1 MVSSKRHIMLISR
14 TDGMRGPL
22 GVARAVNARLA
33 DRPDCRMVEVGG
45 GAGMLRLLARIALRL
60 HGWSICIHANGYRVP
75 LLMHLVSRI
84 NSSNRYFCVLH
95 GVVNVESAYR
105 PVERKDTKL
114 EPYIFKNFQNVI
126 CVSNFEREKLFA
138 LYGARDRVYVIH
150 NGVDMSDA
158 GEGHQRKAAADLS
171 LLEPVC
177 ITTGGFE
184 QCKAVDLALRVLGRL
199 SKFGHGAKLI
209 VCGRDSVE
217 TGSNRAFCE
226 QLATD
231 VDVELVYEGEIKDK
245 TRLQELYAQAHFYI
259 GLSRFD
265 TFNVSVL
272 EGAAAGC
279 IPVVSASCGAAELFD
294 ASSAVVV
301 DIGDSAAIDA
311 AAERMAFLAS
321 DAAAYEQQSRAAQQ
335 VAKAN
340 TWDHVAQRYWEIL
353 IHE

>member
-84 NSSNRYFCVLH
+84 NRSNRYFCVLH

-184 QCKAVDLALRVLGRL
+184 QRKAVDLALEILIRL
-199 SKFGHGAKLI
+199 LKYDLRPKLV
-209 VCGRDSVE
+209 VCGRDSAE
-217 TGSNRAFCE
+217 TGSNRALCE
-226 QLATD
+226 QMAKD
-231 VDVELVYEGEIKDK
+231 NGINLVYEGEIRDK
-245 TRLQELYAQAHFYI
+245 SRLQRLYSQAHFYM
-259 GLSRFD
+259 GMSRFD

-279 IPVVSASCGAAELFD
+279 VPVVSLSCGASELFGEGG
-294 ASSAVVV
+294 AILV
-301 DIGDSAAIDA
+301 DINDPIALDA
-311 AAERMAFLAS
+311 AAERMATLIA
-321 DAAAYEQQSRAAQQ
+321 DKGEYDTQSHHARI
-335 VAKAN
+335 VAETN
-340 TWDHVAQRYWEIL
+340 GWDHVAERYWGVLSGE
-353 IHE
+353 

>member
-1 MVSSKRHIMLISR
+1 MVSSKRRIILISR

-33 DRPDCRMVEVGG
+33 DRPDCQMVEVGG
-45 GAGMLRLLARIALRL
+45 SAGMLRLLVRIALRL
-60 HGWSICIHANGYRVP
+60 RGWSICIHANGYRVP

-84 NSSNRYFCVLH
+84 NRSNHYFCVMH
-95 GVVNVESAYR
+95 GVVNVESTYR
-105 PVERKDTKL
+105 PVERKDIRL

-138 LYGARDRVYVIH
+138 LYGARDRVCVIH
-150 NGVDMSDA
+150 NGVDVSDVV
-158 GEGHQRKAAADLS
+158 GERQRKAVDLAP
-171 LLEPVC
+171 LELAC

-184 QCKAVDLALRVLGRL
+184 QRKAVDLALGLLGRL
-199 SKFGHGAKLI
+199 SKLGHDVKLI

-217 TGSNRAFCE
+217 TGSNRVFCE

-231 VDVELVYEGEIKDK
+231 VGVELVYEGEIKDK
-245 TRLQELYAQAHFYI
+245 TRLRELYAQAHFYI

-279 IPVVSASCGAAELFD
+279 IPVVSTSCGAAELFD

-301 DIGDSAAIDA
+301 DIDDPTAIDA
-311 AAERMAFLAS
+311 AAERMAVLAS
-321 DAAAYEQQSRAAQQ
+321 DAAAYEQQSRVARQ
-335 VAKAN
+335 VAQAN
-340 TWDHVAQRYWEIL
+340 TWDRVAQRYWEIL
-353 IHE
+353 THE

>member
-1 MVSSKRHIMLISR
+1 MVSSKRRIILISR

-22 GVARAVNARLA
+22 GVAHAVNARLA
-33 DRPDCRMVEVGG
+33 DRPDCQMVEVGG
-45 GAGMLRLLARIALRL
+45 SADMLRLLARIALRL
-60 HGWSICIHANGYRVP
+60 RGWSICIHANGYRVP

-84 NSSNRYFCVLH
+84 NRSNHYFCVMH

-105 PVERKDTKL
+105 PVERKDTRL

-158 GEGHQRKAAADLS
+158 VGGRQRKAVDLAP
-171 LLEPVC
+171 LELVC

-184 QCKAVDLALRVLGRL
+184 QRKAVDLALGMLGCL
-199 SKFGHGAKLI
+199 SKLGHDVKLI

-217 TGSNRAFCE
+217 TGSNRVFCE

-231 VDVELVYEGEIKDK
+231 VGVELIYEGEIKDK

-279 IPVVSASCGAAELFD
+279 IPVVSTSCGAAELFD

-301 DIGDSAAIDA
+301 DIDDPAAIDA
-311 AAERMAFLAS
+311 AAERMAVLAS
-321 DAAAYEQQSRAAQQ
+321 DAAAYEQQSRVARQ
-335 VAKAN
+335 VAQAN
-340 TWDHVAQRYWEIL
+340 TWDHVARRYWEIL
-353 IHE
+353 VHE

>member
-1 MVSSKRHIMLISR
+1 MVSFKRRIILISR

-33 DRPDCRMVEVGG
+33 DRPDCQMVEVGG
-45 GAGMLRLLARIALRL
+45 SADMLRLLARIALRL
-60 HGWSICIHANGYRVP
+60 RGWSICIHANGYRVP

-84 NSSNRYFCVLH
+84 NRSNHYFCVMH

-105 PVERKDTKL
+105 PVERKDTRL

-158 GEGHQRKAAADLS
+158 VGGRQRKAVDLAP
-171 LLEPVC
+171 LELVC

-184 QCKAVDLALRVLGRL
+184 QRKAVDLALGMLGRL
-199 SKFGHGAKLI
+199 SKLGHDVKLI

-217 TGSNRAFCE
+217 TGSNRVFCE

-231 VDVELVYEGEIKDK
+231 VGVELIYQGEIKDK

-279 IPVVSASCGAAELFD
+279 IPVVSTSCGAAELFD

-301 DIGDSAAIDA
+301 DIDDPAAIDA
-311 AAERMAFLAS
+311 AAERMAVLAS
-321 DAAAYEQQSRAAQQ
+321 DAAAYEQQSRVARQ
-335 VAKAN
+335 VAQAN
-340 TWDHVAQRYWEIL
+340 TWDHVARRYWEIL
-353 IHE
+353 VHE